1 MVTTIS
7 LSGKLFIEVS
17 PSQNWRW
24 SMNLTFKTLDDVDLI
39 GKRVLIRVDINCSID
54 PNTKQ
59 ITDATRIEATRQT
72 LDELSRSKVVLM
84 AHQGRPGSDDFI
96 SLEQHTEIL
105 IELGFKASFIDDI
118 FGEKAKTAISQVKEG
133 EILVLQNVRY
143 FDGELKKAP
152 AQEVA
157 QELIVQELYP
167 LFDLFVNDAFGAAHR
182 SQASLVGF
190 TTVLPSV
197 AGRLVEKEI
206 RTLTAATATEKHPWT
221 LLLGGSKVEDKV
233 KILDKLLSTDRVDNA
248 LLGGLI
254 GTLFLIADGKVPESY
269 SKPIKG
275 YESAIEI
282 ARDLLR
288 KYSDVI
294 LLPEDAAVERNDER
308 LGCQFDEMENN
319 PFLDIGPKTIE
330 KYVKIIKDSAVVFA
344 NGPMGYF
351 EKEVFANGTSDVLN
365 AIADCKGITVVGG
378 GHMGAM
384 AKKMKLDNRI
394 THISTG
400 GGATINFLTG
410 KKLDLVVA
418 LEDAALRMKN

>member
-1 MVTTIS
+1 
-7 LSGKLFIEVS
+7 
-17 PSQNWRW
+17 
-24 SMNLTFKTLDDVDLI
+24 MNLTFKTLDDIDYK
-39 GKRVLIRVDINCSID
+39 GKRILMRADMNCSVD
-54 PNTKQ
+54 PATKQ
-59 ITDATRIEATRQT
+59 ITDISRIEAIQQT
-72 LDELSRSKVVLM
+72 LRELSNSKVVLM

-96 SLEQHTEIL
+96 SLEQHTEAL
-105 IELGFKASFIDDI
+105 KNLGFNASFVDDI
-118 FGEKAKTAISQVKEG
+118 FGQKAKDAITQVKDG
-133 EILVLQNVRY
+133 DILILQNVRY
-143 FDGELKKAP
+143 FEGELKKAP

-157 QELIVQELYP
+157 QEPLVQELYP

-206 RTLTAATATEKHPWT
+206 RTLTSATATEQHPWT
-221 LLLGGSKVEDKV
+221 LVLGGSKVEDKV
-233 KILDKLLSTDRVDNA
+233 KTLDRLLSTDRVDHA
-248 LLGGLI
+248 VLGGLV
-254 GTLFLIADGKVPESY
+254 GTLFLIAAGKVSENY

-275 YESAIEI
+275 FDSAIET
-282 ARDLLR
+282 AKELLG
-288 KYSDVI
+288 KYPNVI
-294 LLPEDAAVERNDER
+294 VLPEDAAVEMDKTR
-308 LGCQFDEMENN
+308 FDCDFNNMDNN
-319 PFLDIGPKTIE
+319 PFLDIGPKTTD
-330 KYVKIIKDSAVVFA
+330 KYVKLIKNSAVVFA

-351 EKEVFANGTSDVLN
+351 EKEVFAEGTTEVLS

-384 AKKMKLDNRI
+384 ARKMFLDDRI

-418 LEDAALRMKN
+418 LEAAAKRMDD

>member
-1 MVTTIS
+1 M
-7 LSGKLFIEVS
+7 K
-17 PSQNWRW
+17 
-24 SMNLTFKTLDDVDLI
+24 LTFKTLDDVDYK
-39 GKRVLIRVDINCSID
+39 GKRVLLRVDINCSID
-54 PNTKQ
+54 PETKL
-59 ITDATRIEATRQT
+59 ITDSSRIDGIRET
-72 LDELSRSKVVLM
+72 LNELSESKVVLM

-105 IELGFKASFIDDI
+105 KKDGFNATFVDDI
-118 FGEKAKTAISQVKEG
+118 FGEKAKEAIRKVQIG

-152 AQEVA
+152 PEEVA
-157 QELIVQELYP
+157 KEPLVQELYP

-206 RTLTAATATEKHPWT
+206 RTLTEATDTERHPWT

-233 KILDKLLSTDRVDNA
+233 EILRKLLATNRVDNA

-254 GTLFLIADGKVPESY
+254 GTLFLIAAGKISENY
-269 SKPIKG
+269 SAPIKG
-275 YESAIEI
+275 YENAVDTARELI
-282 ARDLLR
+282 AD
-288 KYSDVI
+288 YSDTI
-294 LLPEDAAVERNDER
+294 ILPEDASVEVDDKRVDCE
-308 LGCQFDEMENN
+308 FSEMNGN
-319 PFLDIGPKTIE
+319 PFLDIGPRTAA
-330 KYVKIIKDSAVVFA
+330 KYVDIIKDSAVVFA

-351 EKEVFANGTSDVLN
+351 ENELFATGTELVLKAVAN
-365 AIADCKGITVVGG
+365 CKGVTVVGG

-384 AKKMKLDNRI
+384 AHEMHLESKI

-410 KKLDLVVA
+410 KKLDLVLA
-418 LEDAALRMKN
+418 LEAAAKRM

>member
-1 MVTTIS
+1 
-7 LSGKLFIEVS
+7 
-17 PSQNWRW
+17 
-24 SMNLTFKTLDDVDLI
+24 MNLTFKTLDDVDVV
-39 GKRVLIRVDINCSID
+39 GKRVLLRVDMNCSID
-54 PNTKQ
+54 PQTKQ
-59 ITDATRIEATRQT
+59 ITDATRIESTRET
-72 LDELSRSKVVLM
+72 LEELSRSKVVLM
-84 AHQGRPGSDDFI
+84 AHQGRPDSDDFT

-105 IELGFKASFIDDI
+105 RELGFNASFVDDI
-118 FGEKAKTAISQVKEG
+118 FGEKAKRAISQVSDG

-143 FDGELKKAP
+143 FEGELKNAP

-157 QELIVQELYP
+157 QEQIVQELYP
-167 LFDLFVNDAFGAAHR
+167 LFDIFVNDAFGAAHR

-206 RTLTAATATEKHPWT
+206 RTLTSATATDQHPWT
-221 LLLGGSKVEDKV
+221 LVLGGSKVEDKV
-233 KILDKLLSTDRVDNA
+233 KILEKLLLTGRVDYA

-254 GTLFLIADGKVPESY
+254 GTLFLISDGKVPENY

-275 YESAIEI
+275 YESSVTI

-288 KYSDVI
+288 KHSDVI
-294 LLPEDAAVERNDER
+294 LLPEDAAVERNGER
-308 LGCQFDEMENN
+308 FDCDFDEMQNN
-319 PFLDIGPKTIE
+319 PFLDIGPKTI
-330 KYVKIIKDSAVVFA
+330 KNYVKIIKNSAVVFA

-351 EKEVFANGTSDVLN
+351 EKEPFAKGTSDVLE
-365 AIADCKGITVVGG
+365 AIAECKGITVVGG

-384 AKKMKLDNRI
+384 AQKMNLEDRI

-410 KKLDLVVA
+410 KKLDLIVA
-418 LEDAALRMKN
+418 LEDAAKRM